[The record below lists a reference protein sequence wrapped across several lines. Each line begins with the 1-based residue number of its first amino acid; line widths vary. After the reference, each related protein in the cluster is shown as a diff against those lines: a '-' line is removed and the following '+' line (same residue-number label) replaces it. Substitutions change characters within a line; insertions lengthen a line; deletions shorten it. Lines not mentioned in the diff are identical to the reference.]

1 MSSFC
6 DIAMIVP
13 VLRSFY
19 QVYPE
24 QKIIFVSRDFV
35 KPLFEEFPHITFKG
49 VEFRHKYKGLK
60 GLLIL
65 YKELKKERFIA
76 VADLHGVL
84 RTFVLNFLFRLS
96 FYKVSSMNKGRNE
109 RRKLIRKKN
118 KVFNL

>member
-1 MSSFC
+1 MTKKRNKSLLVYRFSSFG

-65 YKELKKERFIA
+65 YKELKKERVVA
-76 VADLHGVL
+76 VATSDESDL
-84 RTFVLNFLFRLS
+84 
-96 FYKVSSMNKGRNE
+96 
-109 RRKLIRKKN
+109 
-118 KVFNL
+118 

>member
-1 MSSFC
+1 MTEKRNKSLLVYRFSSFG

-19 QVYPE
+19 QAYPE

-35 KPLFEEFPHITFKG
+35 KPLFAESPNITFKG

-65 YKELKKERFIA
+65 
-76 VADLHGVL
+76 
-84 RTFVLNFLFRLS
+84 S
-96 FYKVSSMNKGRNE
+96 
-109 RRKLIRKKN
+109 LIHI
-118 KVFNL
+118 